1 MSLIHDK
8 QWVKAVTALQF
19 SQRGHQPLPAADVFE
34 IRGEDANT
42 LPWWGPLMPAGPLA
56 TMLEV
61 FGQKSLFT
69 GRDIVLATDT
79 GAEAAAKRAEFIWK
93 SMGPNM
99 PGLPLTYSTDKIM
112 NAWNAHQDQFHR
124 EYDLPTA
131 LLSAAGVKLA
141 PYAVDALTRSA
152 ALKLERDI
160 REIKQENMVTPSK
173 TATPAQRE
181 EVDRSIERGRG
192 KIDERVAKFREAAR

>member
-1 MSLIHDK
+1 MSGS
-8 QWVKAVTALQF
+8 AV
-19 SQRGHQPLPAADVFE
+19 
-34 IRGEDANT
+34 
-42 LPWWGPLMPAGPLA
+42 PAGPLA

-79 GAEAAAKRAEFIWK
+79 GTEAAAKRAEFIWK
-93 SMGPNM
+93 SLGPNM

>member
-1 MSLIHDK
+1 MSLINGK

-19 SQRGHQPLPAADVFE
+19 SQGGYQPLGVPAADVFE

-42 LPWWGPLMPAGPLA
+42 LPWWGQLMPAGPLD

-69 GRDIVLATDT
+69 ERDLVLATDT
-79 GAEAAAKRAEFIWK
+79 GTEAAAKRAEFIWK
-93 SMGPNM
+93 SLGPNM

-124 EYDLPTA
+124 VEVHKNFEHH
-131 LLSAAGVKLA
+131 AACRCIAGACSVLR
-141 PYAVDALTRSA
+141 AVRALTLGIGRIV
-152 ALKLERDI
+152 RPT
-160 REIKQENMVTPSK
+160 RM
-173 TATPAQRE
+173 PA
-181 EVDRSIERGRG
+181 
-192 KIDERVAKFREAAR
+192 RVAILTSASRLNSPILPLSI